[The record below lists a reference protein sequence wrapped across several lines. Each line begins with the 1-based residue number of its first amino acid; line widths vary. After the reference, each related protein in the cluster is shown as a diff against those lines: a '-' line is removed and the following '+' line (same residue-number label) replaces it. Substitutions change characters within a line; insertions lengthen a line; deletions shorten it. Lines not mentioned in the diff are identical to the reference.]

1 VYNSQAMLN
10 NDKHTELIARYF
22 AGEARPEEIQELS
35 QWVMADA
42 ANKALFEEYQKTWQA
57 VEDQKLEESIN
68 INSEWTMMESLLP
81 AEKDNKVVSISPVM
95 QGIRWATR
103 IAAILL
109 IAVVPL
115 YFLYQYFGTTDMLAV
130 ASTNEV
136 IEITLPDE
144 TVVNLNHNSSLE
156 YPEEFS
162 GDLREVRFTGEA
174 FFNVAHDNTRP
185 FIIATNGVRV
195 RVLGTTFNV
204 NTRKPNG
211 ETEVVLV
218 DGSVKV
224 YYKDQEKEAV
234 KLVPGEKA
242 LVHKTEKSIT
252 IHRNEDSNFMA
263 WKTKLM
269 IFIDK
274 PLDEVIGIL
283 NQVYGANLTLASEDL
298 SNCRITATFEN
309 QSLPSVLQV
318 ITSTL
323 ALDIQSSP
331 DKTVLSGEGCN

>member
-1 VYNSQAMLN
+1 MYNSQAMLN
-10 NDKHTELIARYF
+10 NDKHTEQITRYF

-35 QWVMADA
+35 QWVMDHP
-42 ANKALFEEYQKTWQA
+42 ANKTLFEEYQKTWQA

-68 INSEWTMMESLLP
+68 IDNEWTMMESLLP
-81 AEKDNKVVSISPVM
+81 AEEDNKVVSISPVM

-136 IEITLPDE
+136 IETTLPDG
-144 TVVNLNHNSSLE
+144 TIVNLNRNSSLE

-162 GDLREVRFTGEA
+162 GDLREVKFTGEA

-185 FIIATNGVRV
+185 FIIATNGLRV
-195 RVLGTTFNV
+195 KVLGTTFNV

-224 YYKDQEKEAV
+224 YYKDKEKEAV

-252 IHRNEDSNFMA
+252 IHRNEDPNFMA
-263 WKTKLM
+263 WKTNLM

-298 SNCRITATFEN
+298 SNCRLTATFEN

-323 ALDIQSSP
+323 ALEIQSSP
-331 DKTVLSGEGCN
+331 DKTILSGNPCN

>member
-1 VYNSQAMLN
+1 MYNSQAMLN

-42 ANKALFEEYQKTWQA
+42 VNKALFEEYQKTWQA

-81 AEKDNKVVSISPVM
+81 AEEDNKVLSISPIM

-109 IAVVPL
+109 IVVVPL
-115 YFLYQYFGTTDMLAV
+115 YFLYQYLGTTEMLAV

-136 IEITLPDE
+136 IEITLPDG
-144 TVVNLNHNSSLE
+144 TVVNLNLNSSLE

-195 RVLGTTFNV
+195 KVLGTTFNV

-252 IHRNEDSNFMA
+252 IHRNEDPNFMA

-283 NQVYGANLTLASEDL
+283 NQVYGANLTLASKDL

-323 ALDIQSSP
+323 ALEIQSSP